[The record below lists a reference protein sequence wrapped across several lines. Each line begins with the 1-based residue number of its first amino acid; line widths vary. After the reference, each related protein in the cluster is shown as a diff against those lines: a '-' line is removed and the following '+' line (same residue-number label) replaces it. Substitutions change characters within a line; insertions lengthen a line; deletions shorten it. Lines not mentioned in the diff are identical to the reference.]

1 MKRTAAK
8 KLKIIQKDM
17 WTILTILC
25 STVNAKSLSLELPG
39 QLEAWLDGK
48 DELLP
53 ICRRELEKEEKKSSD
68 ERVALLEV
76 GRCDQMKNPS
86 GNIPHGRFD
95 SEGRLEGK
103 VSKHFLSSM
112 LTWSSQ
118 GELVITWIAGLDREE
133 ERPDMEVAE
142 SSYPFHILLL
152 VKNF

>member
-25 STVNAKSLSLELPG
+25 STVNAKSLSLETPG
-39 QLEAWLDGK
+39 QLEAWMDGK

-103 VSKHFLSSM
+103 VSKHF
-112 LTWSSQ
+112 
-118 GELVITWIAGLDREE
+118 V
-133 ERPDMEVAE
+133 
-142 SSYPFHILLL
+142 
-152 VKNF
+152 